1 MKRVEKGSDY
11 FINSLNFPSLD
22 NLLGQESIYLAD
34 ASRFIIYTKT
44 EILDYSDKWLYNLNV
59 RLRNRFDG
67 YMVKFKENE
76 FAFAFYDENLLHDI
90 DDLKIKRDYN
100 ISAAKNNIFVTGL
113 VKITS
118 ESGRNYIFTAFLLG
132 EDNDGSNF
140 TLSHNLE
147 LGRNYSRGKFM
158 LLYNAFKN
166 FAINY
171 IDNYKDEIDPEIIL
185 KNLHQ
190 ENVETGESVLKAI
203 GRAVIIFFSIILG
216 IPLIFYLLYQ
226 LK

>member
-1 MKRVEKGSDY
+1 
-11 FINSLNFPSLD
+11 
-22 NLLGQESIYLAD
+22 
-34 ASRFIIYTKT
+34 
-44 EILDYSDKWLYNLNV
+44 
-59 RLRNRFDG
+59 
-67 YMVKFKENE
+67 
-76 FAFAFYDENLLHDI
+76 
-90 DDLKIKRDYN
+90 
-100 ISAAKNNIFVTGL
+100 
-113 VKITS
+113 
-118 ESGRNYIFTAFLLG
+118 
-132 EDNDGSNF
+132 
-140 TLSHNLE
+140 
-147 LGRNYSRGKFM
+147 M